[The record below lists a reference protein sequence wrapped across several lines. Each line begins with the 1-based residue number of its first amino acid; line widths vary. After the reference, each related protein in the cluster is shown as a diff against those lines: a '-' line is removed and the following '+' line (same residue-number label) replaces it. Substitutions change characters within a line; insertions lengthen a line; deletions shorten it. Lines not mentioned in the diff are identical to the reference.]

1 MKSYL
6 LIDDDDII
14 QFVHRKVI
22 ERFDPDAAI
31 HVAFSVDEA
40 LAHLLSL
47 TESSMPDVIFLD
59 INMPMRNGFDFLKDI
74 RTRYRPVYNILRER
88 TKVFLLTSSVNPR
101 DMQSAEQCVLIE
113 RLLSKPLSTA
123 VLEGLAA
130 AHALT
135 REEG

>member
-22 ERFDPDAAI
+22 ERFDPAAAI

-40 LAHLLSL
+40 LSHLLSL
-47 TESSMPDVIFLD
+47 TEHTMPDVIFLD
-59 INMPMRNGFDFLKDI
+59 INMPIRNGFDFLKDI
-74 RTRYRPVYNILRER
+74 RTQHRPVYDILRMR

-101 DMQSAEQCVLIE
+101 DMRAAEQCALIE
-113 RLLSKPLSTA
+113 RLLSKPLSA
-123 VLEGLAA
+123 GVLEGLAA
-130 AHALT
+130 SHALT